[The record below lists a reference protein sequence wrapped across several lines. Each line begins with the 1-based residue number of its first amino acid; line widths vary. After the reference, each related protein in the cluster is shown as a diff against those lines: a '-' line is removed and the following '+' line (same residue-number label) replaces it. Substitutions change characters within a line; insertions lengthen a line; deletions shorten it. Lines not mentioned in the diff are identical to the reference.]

1 MLKKPITMLI
11 LLVLIA
17 GIIPGVHAA
26 YSMMT
31 DIDHVNLI
39 GASCS
44 GAQNGSSIGNSYDGN
59 TATWLQATNCAIAP
73 YFKHNWTVDFC
84 HYRVDGIGTATKHW
98 ELYWSGYTASP
109 NATTLYKDGGWKS
122 LKPKKNATAYDP
134 VVLTGQYLA
143 ASPGDPSRWYIS
155 EWECFGTSTEVPPP
169 YQAVNFTGTPLDGNA
184 PLSVVFT
191 IQNYTWINT
200 TAPGNLWYF
209 GDGETTT
216 VSSDTITHVYDDPGI
231 YTVALNYTNI
241 SQWGET
247 ITKTN
252 YVLASNPSGLAVNL
266 DIKNAITGALVQD
279 STVGIQNTTTGV
291 WRNTTA
297 PTGLVYF
304 TSTDPGYLYPL
315 SQNQSITLAANK
327 SGYQDASKTF
337 NIPYNNYREILYM
350 VPTSVINSTGNGTVV
365 VNVIRALNGLTVSG
379 MSVAMDSGQVG
390 ITNTAGAV
398 TLFNVSAGERTVTVT
413 DPSDTYL
420 PTEKVFN
427 LSAGETKLVTV
438 YVARDDDPP
447 IDPDD
452 PFTSPTPTP
461 TGTYDPDDPN
471 SPVYGNYTT
480 SEINQQGGAGV
491 MGMLAQ
497 LIALWPAIVIFA
509 FLKFMRSAMT

>member
-1 MLKKPITMLI
+1 MIKKLIIALCLVVIIGWPVSALNFDNITG
-11 LLVLIA
+11 A
-17 GIIPGVHAA
+17 C
-26 YSMMT
+26 YSEYGT
-31 DIDHVNLI
+31 GCPNTNLI
-39 GASCS
+39 DGDYSLDHYALSPGSLFTLRFPEKSVVKSCVFYPKNDS
-44 GAQNGSSIGNSYDGN
+44 TNRNIRVTLGNASSINYTIFQVLARTPKVMEFINTSKNLTPTQFVTISDENIWFAGAEFKCYGYSDSYNDY
-59 TATWLQATNCAIAP
+59 P
-73 YFKHNWTVDFC
+73 
-84 HYRVDGIGTATKHW
+84 
-98 ELYWSGYTASP
+98 
-109 NATTLYKDGGWKS
+109 
-122 LKPKKNATAYDP
+122 
-134 VVLTGQYLA
+134 
-143 ASPGDPSRWYIS
+143 
-155 EWECFGTSTEVPPP
+155 
-169 YQAVNFTGTPLDGNA
+169 VNFTGYPLDGPS
-184 PLSVVFT
+184 PLTVDFKIFNLT
-191 IQNYTWINT
+191 NT
-200 TAPGNLWYF
+200 SGVSWYW
-209 GDGETTT
+209 GDGQ
-216 VSSDTITHVYDDPGI
+216 ITNTSRSTATHTYDNEGI
-231 YTVALNYTNI
+231 YTVILNYYDPAGTLY
-241 SQWGET
+241 G

-252 YVLASNPSGLAVNL
+252 YVLVSNPTGLAVNL

-279 STVGIQNTTTGV
+279 STVGIKNTTTGV

-350 VPTSVINSTGNGTVV
+350 VPTSVVNSTGNGTVV

-447 IDPDD
+447 VDPDD

-461 TGTYDPDDPN
+461 TGTYDPDDPD

-491 MGMLAQ
+491 LGMLAQ
-497 LIALWPAIVIFA
+497 LITLWPAIVIFA